1 MKCYHGP
8 DSMSTQLSIPGRRG
22 INWPTT
28 IVLSVFHVGAV
39 AALFVFT
46 WSAFAVALFLTWL
59 E

>member
-1 MKCYHGP
+1 
-8 DSMSTQLSIPGRRG
+8 MSTQLSIPGRRG
-22 INWPTT
+22 INLQTT

-46 WSAFAVALFLTWL
+46 WLAFAAALFLTWL

>member
-1 MKCYHGP
+1 MNCYH
-8 DSMSTQLSIPGRRG
+8 SIPGRRG

-46 WSAFAVALFLTWL
+46 WPAFAVALFFTGL

>member
-1 MKCYHGP
+1 
-8 DSMSTQLSIPGRRG
+8 MSTQRSIPGRRG

-28 IVLSVFHVGAV
+28 IVLSVFQIGAV

-46 WSAFAVALFLTWL
+46 WPAIAVAVFLTWL